1 MAHDLQYNKQNA
13 TSMNRYQIEN
23 LLQTLAMSQGRY
35 GRLLDEI
42 YSAPEDEQ
50 DRFWENMEAQNFGDD
65 LDVILYLEG

>member
-1 MAHDLQYNKQNA
+1 MK
-13 TSMNRYQIEN
+13 REQIES

-35 GRLLDEI
+35 GRLLERV

-50 DRFWENMEAQNFGDD
+50 ERFWENMEEQNFGDD

>member
-1 MAHDLQYNKQNA
+1 M
-13 TSMNRYQIEN
+13 SMNRYQIEN

-50 DRFWENMEAQNFGDD
+50 DRFWDNMEDQNFGDD